1 MRLPSIL
8 LLLAML
14 IACFS
19 GCAVHGDEPNYWLT
33 YTNETDGYQRL
44 TVPRY
49 GGRDAARYAEDQNG
63 NIVQDEQTRLPP
75 STAQEL
81 MRLTADEQLEFYQDD
96 SDAYTA
102 PYDIVVRITSQ
113 DNSTTTLFF
122 NQGQDLAPETRE
134 LLDALDTAQ
143 TINAD

>member
-1 MRLPSIL
+1 MCS
-8 LLLAML
+8 AW
-14 IACFS
+14 
-19 GCAVHGDEPNYWLT
+19 GEPNYWLT

-44 TVPRY
+44 TVPEY
-49 GGRDAARYAEDQNG
+49 GSRDAARYAEDQNG

-102 PYDIVVRITSQ
+102 PYDIVIRITSQ